1 MFFFKKKFEFWIV
14 FSLYFDNW
22 MVEIIIGFDLVCTI
36 QKNATMSLLKLMIFH
51 IILKEKWNKKWN
63 KKKMDLC
70 TDVCLARALHQQ
82 NPGKNA
88 FFCLNKSFVA
98 AMYLRFYESVLLNVH
113 MDVFLTSNAFI
124 RSSFSPFN
132 SMVFFLLFMCKYFK

>member
-1 MFFFKKKFEFWIV
+1 MVFFSKKFEFWIV

-22 MVEIIIGFDLVCTI
+22 MVEIIIGFDLVCII

-51 IILKEKWNKKWN
+51 IILKEKWN

-88 FFCLNKSFVA
+88 FFCLTKSFVA

-124 RSSFSPFN
+124 RSSFSSFN
-132 SMVFFLLFMCKYFK
+132 SMVFFPFYV